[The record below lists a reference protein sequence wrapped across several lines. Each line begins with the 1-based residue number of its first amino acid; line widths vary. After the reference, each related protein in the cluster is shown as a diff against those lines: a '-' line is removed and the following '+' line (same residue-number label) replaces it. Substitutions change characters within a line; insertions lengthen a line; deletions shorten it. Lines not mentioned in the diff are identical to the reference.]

1 VNTKAIIR
9 ATERMLT
16 LAKRAAVS
24 EDRDTRRAELVAVF
38 SRLATD
44 MGKVITTFR
53 AVNWENVG
61 LQTAIHALHTEA
73 VQADERR
80 CGTFTHL
87 GSETAVLT
95 NLHALAAVLGFVL
108 SDAATAFE
116 EIVVGA
122 DYRFVGKSS
131 AFYTH
136 GKLYR
141 VHGKDEGGLYRTS
154 DDDCECHYWNAATF
168 LGQFEPTPLTPEDE
182 QARRYAEGQMQEAR
196 DAAE

>member
-1 VNTKAIIR
+1 MSLDTKTIIR

-24 EDRDTRRAELVAVF
+24 DDRDTRRAELVAVF
-38 SRLATD
+38 SRLSAD
-44 MGKVITTFR
+44 LGKVVTTYR

-73 VQADERR
+73 VQADERH

-95 NLHALAAVLGFVL
+95 NLRALAATLGFVL
-108 SDAATAFE
+108 SDAATATE
-116 EIVVGA
+116 EIIVGV

-141 VHGKDEGGLYRTS
+141 VHARDEGDMFRVS
-154 DDDCECHYWNAATF
+154 DDDCDHHWWNATTF
-168 LGQFEPTPLTPEDE
+168 LGQFEPADTTPEDE
-182 QARRYAEGQMQEAR
+182 SARRYAEGHRQEA
-196 DAAE
+196 AE

>member
-1 VNTKAIIR
+1 MTLNTRTIIR

-44 MGKVITTFR
+44 MGKVITAFR

-95 NLHALAAVLGFVL
+95 NLHALAATLGFIL
-108 SDAATAFE
+108 SDA
-116 EIVVGA
+116 
-122 DYRFVGKSS
+122 D
-131 AFYTH
+131 
-136 GKLYR
+136 
-141 VHGKDEGGLYRTS
+141 
-154 DDDCECHYWNAATF
+154 N
-168 LGQFEPTPLTPEDE
+168 LTPEDE
-182 QARRYAEGQMQEAR
+182 QSRRYAEGHMQEAR
-196 DAAE
+196 HAAE